1 MSNTVQLRIDSKT
14 KRAVSNIFRSLGL
27 DMSTGVKIYFQ
38 KVLKYKGI
46 PFLLVT
52 ENGHT
57 FEEEK
62 RLLRESVNTQKI
74 YSSGKRRGHRSV
86 KNVFAEIARA

>member
-1 MSNTVQLRIDSKT
+1 MNNTVQLRIDSKT
-14 KRAVSNIFRSLGL
+14 KRAVSDIFHSLGL

-62 RLLRESVNTQKI
+62 RLLRESADTQKI
-74 YSSGKRRGHRSV
+74 YGSGKRRGHRSA
-86 KNVFAEIARA
+86 KKMFAEIAGA